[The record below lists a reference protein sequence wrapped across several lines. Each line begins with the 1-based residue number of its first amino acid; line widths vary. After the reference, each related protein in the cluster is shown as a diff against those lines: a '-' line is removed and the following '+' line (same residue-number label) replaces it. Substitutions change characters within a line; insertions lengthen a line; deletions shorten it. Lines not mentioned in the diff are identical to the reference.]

1 MGDLLMDYKS
11 YLESKLTNY
20 TISNELKFNYNGTDT
35 HVLIKQRGGG
45 FNYQDS
51 QILPI
56 QLLVFTYDVEEV
68 IDTLNDFIK
77 DNSATRFVQD
87 LEYVRQYYETPVVI
101 SNGQGGGSNHYSQVS
116 LLGTLNVSSNISDI
130 KTVEI
135 DGIKYFTTK
144 RTISYVTVVDTQ
156 SNQGQIGETDIKNGM
171 NKFVCELENKNNEL
185 CSNVSAIRQG
195 YKNVNTNFT
204 IKLTFTDNDR
214 TETYIM
220 KLASATINSDNST
233 SPVLAL
239 EFMG

>member
-1 MGDLLMDYKS
+1 MGDLLMDYKT
-11 YLESKLTNY
+11 YLESKLTEY
-20 TISNELKFNYNGTDT
+20 TISNELKFNYTGTDT

-45 FNYQDS
+45 YNYGDS

-68 IDTLNDFIK
+68 VNTLNNFVK
-77 DNSATRFVQD
+77 DYSGTRFVQE

-101 SNGQGGGSNHYSQVS
+101 SSGQSGGNNHYSQVS
-116 LLGTLNVSSNISDI
+116 LLGQLHVSTNISDI

-135 DGIKYFTTK
+135 DGTEYFTTL
-144 RTISYVTVVDTQ
+144 RTMSYVTIVDTQ
-156 SNQGQIGETDIKNGM
+156 SSQGEIGETDVINGM
-171 NKFVCELENKNNEL
+171 NKFVCNLENKNNAL
-185 CSNVSAIRQG
+185 CVKVANIRQG
-195 YKNVNTNFT
+195 NIDANSEFA
-204 IKLTFTDNDR
+204 IKLTYTDNDR
-214 TETYIM
+214 IETYTM